1 MKGERRAKRKE
12 DILFRFA
19 LPNRLLS
26 YSKIV
31 KGERKAKGKEEFL
44 FNFVGMGLHI

>member
-1 MKGERRAKRKE
+1 VKGERKAKRKE
-12 DILFRFA
+12 DILFSFA

-31 KGERKAKGKEEFL
+31 KGERRAKRKEEFL
-44 FNFVGMGLHI
+44 RL